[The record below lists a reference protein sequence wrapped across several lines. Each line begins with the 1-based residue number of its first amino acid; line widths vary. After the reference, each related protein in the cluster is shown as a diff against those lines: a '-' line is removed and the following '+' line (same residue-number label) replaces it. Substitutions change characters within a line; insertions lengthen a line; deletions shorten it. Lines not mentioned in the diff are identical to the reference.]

1 LSPRTIAVLSGDGGD
16 ALIVTLKG
24 PLVSKK
30 SSKAPEAGVFVVI
43 SFSSF
48 LALFGSGVMVV
59 LHVEQL
65 LLLLIFILSF
75 LSAYVLLA
83 VSK

>member
-1 LSPRTIAVLSGDGGD
+1 MSGDGGA
-16 ALIVTLKG
+16 ALMVTLRG
-24 PLVSKK
+24 SLEFKK
-30 SSKAPEAGVFVVI
+30 SSKAPEARVFVVI

-48 LALFGSGVMVV
+48 LELFGSGVMVLVV

-75 LSAYVLLA
+75 LTA
-83 VSK
+83 

>member
-1 LSPRTIAVLSGDGGD
+1 MSGDGGA
-16 ALIVTLKG
+16 ALMVTLRG
-24 PLVSKK
+24 SLEFKK
-30 SSKAPEAGVFVVI
+30 SSKAPEARVFVVI

-48 LALFGSGVMVV
+48 LELFGSGVMVV

-75 LSAYVLLA
+75 LTA
-83 VSK
+83 